1 MKNEDF
7 KGLSQTPPLHG
18 EFDSEAPSLYPGY
31 EKNAEDFEDTGG
43 AKEFDYEDTG
53 ELEDIHNTEYLP
65 PSSIIGGV
73 VPDSRQL
80 VNLKAIYA
88 TKIEPRLQDIMDW
101 RADGFSLEMI
111 SKQLGVSLYQFT
123 LARETFYELYVSLME
138 ATDFSVAKI
147 ENAAMQRAMGYYKP
161 EVVRKFA
168 VSKGRKILIE
178 ETQKMSWVQD
188 GNMQKFMLS
197 QLKADKY
204 GPKVAQN
211 VTNNT
216 LVVNSETT
224 TAKDLVNRLNKI
236 AGRGSYADDI
246 VTLEDE

>member
-1 MKNEDF
+1 
-7 KGLSQTPPLHG
+7 
-18 EFDSEAPSLYPGY
+18 
-31 EKNAEDFEDTGG
+31 
-43 AKEFDYEDTG
+43 
-53 ELEDIHNTEYLP
+53 
-65 PSSIIGGV
+65 
-73 VPDSRQL
+73 
-80 VNLKAIYA
+80 
-88 TKIEPRLQDIMDW
+88 
-101 RADGFSLEMI
+101 
-111 SKQLGVSLYQFT
+111 
-123 LARETFYELYVSLME
+123 ME
-138 ATDFSVAKI
+138 ATNFSVAKI
-147 ENAAMQRAMGYYKP
+147 ENAAMQRAIGYYKP

-197 QLKADKY
+197 QLKTDKY

-224 TAKDLVNRLNKI
+224 TSKDLVNRLNKI